1 MPWSRRV
8 EEGTHVVIARL
19 AHYLHQ
25 YAETHRSQLKAII
38 SKSTLTRYSNYRAV
52 LDHHNPKAKEYG
64 PRRFDVFLKLVERM
78 GHDPAVV
85 LKAAIES
92 RSAEEMAFIISENAR
107 ASQNVP
113 PQPVILKRPVRTV
126 RIRRPRDA
134 A

>member
-25 YAETHRSQLKAII
+25 YAETRRPQLKAII

-64 PRRFDVFLKLVERM
+64 PRRLDVFLKLVERL